1 MVWTCF
7 KKEQRE
13 NPKEGFK
20 HETKRKS
27 SESKTHGHDLLPEVE
42 MLNEEEQRVS

>member
-7 KKEQRE
+7 KKEQR
-13 NPKEGFK
+13 GFK

-27 SESKTHGHDLLPEVE
+27 SESTIKTRGYDLLPEVE
-42 MLNEEEQRVS
+42 MLKEEEQQGVS